1 MATQQIHPSKRHNK
15 PMLTHNDRPKYK
27 AFTIKQLEEA
37 LIKAEAGKKKAKI
50 VQELNRKLKEH
61 EKNCTE

>member
-1 MATQQIHPSKRHNK
+1 
-15 PMLTHNDRPKYK
+15 MLTHNGRPKYK
-27 AFTIKQLEEA
+27 AYTIKQLEEA

-50 VQELNRKLKEH
+50 AQELNRKLKEH